1 MVTHV
6 LGDPEHGMNLR
17 NDVGHGT
24 AHPGALTPERVL
36 LIWLFMV
43 RLTLIRPITDED
55 DVDGGD
61 AAVNE
66 AKGEAVPLDCE

>member
-6 LGDPEHGMNLR
+6 PEHGMNLR

-24 AHPGALTPERVL
+24 AHAGALTPERIL

-43 RLTLIRPITDED
+43 RLTLIRAITDED

-61 AAVNE
+61 ARVNE
-66 AKGEAVPLDCE
+66 APGEAAPLDSE